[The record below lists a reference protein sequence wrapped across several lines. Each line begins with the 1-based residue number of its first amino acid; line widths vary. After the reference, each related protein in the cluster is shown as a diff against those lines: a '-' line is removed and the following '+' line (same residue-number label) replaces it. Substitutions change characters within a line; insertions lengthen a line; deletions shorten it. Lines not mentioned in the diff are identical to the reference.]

1 MLKRTISGAV
11 YCAIVV
17 GFFLLRAY
25 VRAVAFDA
33 FLWFL
38 CAFGSFELARALKDY
53 ELPGGFWVT
62 VISGAVLPVIYV
74 VAEHFLNKWNALYI
88 TLGVIGVIALSLLI
102 VKLITKDTFKKWGV
116 TVFTLVY
123 PFLGVLSMMI
133 LNDVNG
139 QAGVIGLYLIF
150 IIPATSDTFA
160 YLFGMLYNKIRKGK
174 ALRLA
179 PNLSPKKTWAGAVAG
194 AVGGA
199 LAGLLVY
206 VVFKPV
212 PRVASPLFIFIF
224 VGFIASIVGIFGDLF
239 ESYIKRSVGIK
250 DMGKIMPGHGGVLD
264 RIDSMLFIAPYI
276 LLMMVLM

>member
-1 MLKRTISGAV
+1 MLKRTISGAI
-11 YCAIVV
+11 YCVIVV

-38 CAFGSFELARALKDY
+38 CAFGSFELARALKDH
-53 ELPGGFWVT
+53 ELPGGFWIT
-62 VISGAVLPVIYV
+62 VIFGAVIPVIYV
-74 VAEHFLNKWNALYI
+74 VSEHFLNKWNALYI
-88 TLGVIGVIALSLLI
+88 VLGVLGVTAISLLI
-102 VKLITKDTFKKWGV
+102 VKFITKSALKKWGV
-116 TVFTLVY
+116 TSFTLVY

-150 IIPATSDTFA
+150 VIPAISDTFA

-179 PNLSPKKTWAGAVAG
+179 PNLSPKKTWAGAGAG
-194 AVGGA
+194 AIGGA

-212 PRVASPLFIFIF
+212 PRVASPLFIFTFI
-224 VGFIASIVGIFGDLF
+224 GFIASIVGIFGDLF

-250 DMGKIMPGHGGVLD
+250 DMGNVLPGHGGIMD
-264 RIDSMLFIAPYI
+264 RIDGISFACP
-276 LLMMVLM
+276 